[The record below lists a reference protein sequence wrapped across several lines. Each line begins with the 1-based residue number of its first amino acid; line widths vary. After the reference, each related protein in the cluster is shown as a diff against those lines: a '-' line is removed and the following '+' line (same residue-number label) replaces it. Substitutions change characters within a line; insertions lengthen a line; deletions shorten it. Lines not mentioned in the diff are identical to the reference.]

1 MNMVAIIGNV
11 ASEPELRHT
20 AGGRA
25 VCHMRIAVSRAG
37 GDAADFFDVVTW
49 ERQAEIVA
57 EYCAKGR
64 RIAVEG
70 RLHHSTWETEG
81 QKRSKVEIV
90 AHRVELLGSRNES
103 TAASDTQE
111 TPTPVEEGNP
121 FV

>member
-1 MNMVAIIGNV
+1 
-11 ASEPELRHT
+11 
-20 AGGRA
+20 
-25 VCHMRIAVSRAG
+25 MRIAVSRTG